1 MTDWPAPGP
10 AVQSVLA
17 VALHP
22 DDLES
27 WCGGTLARFV
37 ADGARVAY
45 LVVTSGDKGSADPRA
60 DPRAVAARREAEQ
73 IEAARLLGVRD
84 VTFLRYGDGEVEDSM
99 ALRAAIAREIRR
111 WRPQVL
117 MTFDP
122 WAPYTFHHDHR
133 EGSLAALAAAF
144 PMAASRGPLPGDGAD
159 ERAAPHATEEAW
171 LFNSPRANRV
181 LDVTP
186 FAPRKIAARLAH
198 ASQVGDAS
206 ALTAA
211 FTARM
216 RATGEQINAAAGE
229 AFHVVSF
236 PRATNLDRQY
246 PDL

>member
-1 MTDWPAPGP
+1 MTATPPLDP

-37 ADGARVAY
+37 ADDARVAY
-45 LVVTSGDKGSADPRA
+45 VVVTSGDKGSADPRA
-60 DPRAVAARREAEQ
+60 DPRLVGARREAEQ

-84 VTFLRYGDGEVEDSM
+84 VTFLRYRDGEVEDTM
-99 ALRAAIAREIRR
+99 ALRVAIAREIRR
-111 WRPQVL
+111 HRPQVL

-144 PMAASRGPLPGDGAD
+144 PLSGSSGPLPGDHASQ
-159 ERAAPHATEEAW
+159 RSTPHAAHEAW
-171 LFNSPRANRV
+171 FFNSPRVNRIV
-181 LDVTP
+181 DVTAY
-186 FAPRKIAARLAH
+186 APRKIAARLAH

-216 RATGEQINAAAGE
+216 RATGEPVNAAAGE
-229 AFHVVSF
+229 AFHVLRF
-236 PRATNLDRQY
+236 PRATSLDRHY
-246 PDL
+246 VDL

>member
-1 MTDWPAPGP
+1 MTARPALEP

-37 ADGARVAY
+37 AEGTRVAY

-60 DPRAVAARREAEQ
+60 DPIRVGARREAEQ

-84 VTFLRYGDGEVEDSM
+84 VTFLRCGDGEVEDTM
-99 ALRAAIAREIRR
+99 ALRLAIAREIRR
-111 WRPQVL
+111 RRPQVL

-144 PMAASRGPLPGDGAD
+144 PLAGSSGPLSGDRAG
-159 ERAAPHATEEAW
+159 ERAAPHATHEAW
-171 LFNSPRANRV
+171 LFNSPRVNRIV
-181 LDVTP
+181 DVTAY
-186 FAPRKIAARLAH
+186 APLKIAARLAH
-198 ASQVGDAS
+198 ASQVGDAG
-206 ALTAA
+206 ALTAVY
-211 FTARM
+211 TARM
-216 RATGEQINAAAGE
+216 KAIGEQINAAAAE
-229 AFHVVSF
+229 AFHVLCF
-236 PRATNLDRQY
+236 PRATNLDRY
-246 PDL
+246 HLGR